1 MNFVPLCGRFPTGV
15 LERLV
20 KSGAH
25 SAQYHLAQQALLRNA
40 RAAAD
45 RFSDIAA
52 GREAQAATIGRT
64 LLSEEKTG

>member
-1 MNFVPLCGRFPTGV
+1 VTDFPRA
-15 LERLV
+15 LERIV
-20 KSGAH
+20 KSRAH
-25 SAQYHLAQQALLRNA
+25 SAQCNG

-52 GREAQAATIGRT
+52 GREAQAATIGRM

>member
-1 MNFVPLCGRFPTGV
+1 
-15 LERLV
+15 V